1 MTGTANS
8 YLDLTDRGLI
18 AVGGSDARDF
28 LQNLVSNDI
37 SRVTPTRAVYAALL
51 TPQGKYLFD
60 FFVVQLGET
69 LLLDCEAARRDDL
82 IRRLSM
88 YRLRADVSLDAPG
101 DAADDSLT
109 VAAFHGAAALAAL
122 DLDAEPGTAR
132 ALDGGLVYVDPR
144 LASLGAR
151 AILPRETLE
160 AVAEAAGF
168 SAGEAAG
175 YDAMRLALGVP
186 DGSRDLEVEKSVL
199 LENGF
204 DELHGV
210 DWDKGCYIGQ
220 EITARTH
227 YRGLVKKRLVPVA
240 VDGPLPAAG
249 TKVMQDGREAGI
261 MRSGRGGAALALLRI
276 DAVERAGAGEAPLT
290 AGEARLEPKLPAW
303 AAG

>member
-1 MTGTANS
+1 MTDTPNS
-8 YLDLTDRGLI
+8 YLELADRGLI
-18 AVGGSDARDF
+18 GVGGSDARDF

-37 SRVTPTRAVYAALL
+37 SRVTPARAIYAALL

-60 FFVVQLGET
+60 FFVVQLGEA

-88 YRLRADVSLDAPG
+88 YRLRADVSLDTEY
-101 DAADDSLT
+101 DSLT
-109 VAAFHGAAALAAL
+109 VAAFHGAGALAAL
-122 DLDAEPGTAR
+122 DLAAEPGTAR
-132 ALDGGLVYVDPR
+132 ALDGGLAYVDPR

-151 AILPRETLE
+151 AVLRRETLE
-160 AVAEAAGF
+160 AVAAAAGF

-210 DWDKGCYIGQ
+210 DWDKGCYVGQ
-220 EITARTH
+220 EITARTR
-227 YRGLVKKRLVPVA
+227 YRGLVKRRLVPVA

-249 TKVMQDGREAGI
+249 TKVMQDGREAGTI
-261 MRSGRGGAALALLRI
+261 RSGRGGAALALLRI
-276 DAVERAGAGEAPLT
+276 DAVERAGAGEAKLT

>member
-1 MTGTANS
+1 MTGTPNT
-8 YLDLTDRGLI
+8 YLELTDRGLI
-18 AVGGSDARDF
+18 GVGGSDARDF

-37 SRVTPTRAVYAALL
+37 SRVTPAQAIYAALL

-88 YRLRADVSLDAPG
+88 YRLRADVSLDAEY
-101 DAADDSLT
+101 DSLT
-109 VAAFHGAAALAAL
+109 VAAFHGADALAAL
-122 DLDAEPGTAR
+122 DLAAEPGTAR
-132 ALDGGLVYVDPR
+132 ALDGGLLYVDPR

-151 AILPRETLE
+151 AIVPRETLA
-160 AVAEAAGF
+160 AVAAAAGF
-168 SAGEAAG
+168 TAGEAAG
-175 YDAMRLALGVP
+175 YDTMRLTLGVP

-276 DAVERAGAGEAPLT
+276 DAVERAGAGEAKLT